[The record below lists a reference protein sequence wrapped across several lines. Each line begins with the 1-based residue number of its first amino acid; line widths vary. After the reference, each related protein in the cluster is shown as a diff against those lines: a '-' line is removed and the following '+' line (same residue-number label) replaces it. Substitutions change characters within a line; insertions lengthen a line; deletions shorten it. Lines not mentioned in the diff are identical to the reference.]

1 MIMNLRMKKNDLM
14 KAKALIYGM
23 ERKNVDDLS
32 RMEQIRIYLKTHPEC
47 LTEELMAWIASYYM
61 NYGYIRMR
69 IKELYP
75 EIIHQN
81 IMKNNFVIIPE
92 KYEEE

>member
-1 MIMNLRMKKNDLM
+1 MNSTMKQDMM

-47 LTEELMAWIASYYM
+47 LTEELMAWVASYCM
-61 NYGYIRMR
+61 NYGYIRLR
-69 IKELYP
+69 IKQMYS

-92 KYEEE
+92 RYEEE

>member
-1 MIMNLRMKKNDLM
+1 MNLRMKKNDLM

-32 RMEQIRIYLKTHPEC
+32 RTEQIRIYLKSHPEC
-47 LTEELMAWIASYYM
+47 LTEELMAWVASYFL

-75 EIIHQN
+75 EIIHEN
-81 IMKNNFVIIPE
+81 ILNNNFVRIPDH
-92 KYEEE
+92 YEEE

>member
-1 MIMNLRMKKNDLM
+1 MMKKKDMM

-23 ERKNVDDLS
+23 EKKSLNDLS
-32 RMEQIRIYLKTHPEC
+32 RTEKIRLYLNDHPEV
-47 LTEELMAWIASYYM
+47 LTEKLMAWVASYFL

-92 KYEEE
+92 RYEEE